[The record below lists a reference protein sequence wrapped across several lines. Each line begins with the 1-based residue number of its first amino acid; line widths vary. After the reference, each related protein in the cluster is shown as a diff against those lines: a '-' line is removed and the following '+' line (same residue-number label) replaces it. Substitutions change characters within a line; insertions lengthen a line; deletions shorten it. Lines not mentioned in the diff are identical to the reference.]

1 MSETVP
7 RSGTAPARPSA
18 GAAPR
23 RLLDSLA
30 PLLRDWLPRQRWF
43 AGKGRPVTGFAPVA
57 ATELRPSSAE
67 PGLLHLLVDARQPGR
82 DTDCYQLLLGVRR
95 TLPAPLSGALVGRPR
110 GGPLAGLTVYEA
122 LHDPLLADVL
132 LDLLRTPG
140 DLGPLHFER
149 PRGPAVPGS
158 LAPRVL
164 DVEQSNSSLVYGDAY
179 IFKLFRR
186 VAPGTHPELE
196 LSRALARADCPRVPT
211 PVAWAGARPDG
222 AAEPYVLGLLQPFV
236 AGAADGWALALRAL
250 SEGAAFTREAAALG
264 RATAEVHQAL
274 ARALP
279 TATLS
284 RTRTEALAAA
294 MTERLH
300 STARAVPALRPYAPA
315 LAAAYTALGA
325 LDDTRRIVQR
335 VHGDLH
341 LGQCLCGADG
351 AWHVIDFE
359 GEPARPLAERRRPH
373 PTVRDVAGMLRSF
386 EYAACTHRAPA
397 WAAACRDA
405 YCDGY
410 AEAAGHDP
418 RAERVLLRAYETDKA
433 VYEVLYEARHRP
445 DWLPVPMSAIRRL
458 AAPR

>member
-1 MSETVP
+1 MSETVT
-7 RSGTAPARPSA
+7 RSQAATRHHLT
-18 GAAPR
+18 GAAQ
-23 RLLDSLA
+23 LVDSLA

-57 ATELRPSSAE
+57 VTGLRAAAAE

-95 TLPAPLSGALVGRPR
+95 TVPPHLSDALLGRPR
-110 GGPLAGLTVYEA
+110 NGPLAGLAVYEA
-122 LHDPLLADVL
+122 LHDPLLAGHL

-140 DLGPLHFER
+140 TQGALSFER
-149 PRGPAVPGS
+149 PPGPAVPDG

-164 DVEQSNSSLVYGDAY
+164 DVEQTNSSLVYGDTY
-179 IFKLFRR
+179 ILKLFRR

-196 LSRALARADCPRVPT
+196 LSRALAGVDCPRVPT
-211 PVAWAGARPDG
+211 PVAWAGAWPPG

-236 AGAADGWALALRAL
+236 AGATDGWTLALRAL
-250 SEGAAFTREAAALG
+250 ADGAPFTREAAALG
-264 RATAEVHQAL
+264 RATAEVHRAL

-279 TATLS
+279 TAALARP
-284 RTRTEALAAA
+284 RTKALAAA
-294 MTERLH
+294 MAERLDA
-300 STARAVPALRPYAPA
+300 TARAVPELRPYAPA
-315 LAAAYTALGA
+315 LAAAYTALRA
-325 LDDTRRIVQR
+325 LDDTRRTVQR

-341 LGQCLCGADG
+341 LGQCLYGADRT
-351 AWHVIDFE
+351 WHVIDFE

-373 PTVRDVAGMLRSF
+373 PAVRDVAGMLRSF
-386 EYAACTHRAPA
+386 DYAAYTHRAPA
-397 WAAACRDA
+397 WAAACREA

-418 RAERVLLRAYETDKA
+418 RAEETLLRAYETDKA

-445 DWLPVPMSAIRRL
+445 DWLPVPMSAVRRL
-458 AAPR
+458 AGARP